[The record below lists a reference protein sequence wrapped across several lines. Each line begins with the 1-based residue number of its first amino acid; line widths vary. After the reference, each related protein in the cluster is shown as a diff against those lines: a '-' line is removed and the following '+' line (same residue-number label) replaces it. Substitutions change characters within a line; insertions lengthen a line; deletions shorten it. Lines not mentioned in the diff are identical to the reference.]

1 MTEQQKQHGAT
12 LRAIRLACTPPMR
25 QGALAERLGV
35 PNNRADGAAYGAQ
48 RGLDEAVS
56 DLHRISTRMTDAG
69 NRLRTARVVLQQLEA
84 LAVEKG
90 LDHEIPYNG
99 AL

>member
-35 PNNRADGAAYGAQ
+35 PNSTVSQIETGNRRLTVHMLRAAADVLAT
-48 RGLDEAVS
+48 VS
-56 DLHRISTRMTDAG
+56 RMTTEEIVLA
-69 NRLRTARVVLQQLEA
+69 VVLGREVTA
-84 LAVEKG
+84 
-90 LDHEIPYNG
+90 
-99 AL
+99 